1 MNLSLQLFRQNL
13 SQHLS
18 QISDQRALAINF
30 VDEYYKNIHRNYSD
44 HLRKV
49 FFQLKRSNFEFV
61 DGPNRNESDNGG
73 AMYVAPIA
81 FLCMKDKSLEI
92 GKLVRKVVS
101 VTHVNELA
109 VSGAILQARA
119 IFELLK
125 LNGNLNTTDFLNAL
139 SESFSPPEN
148 NIERMPCFIKQIQDI
163 SNLLK
168 INNPSDER
176 VVNLLGHS
184 PEAIYSVP
192 TAIYCFLRNISD
204 NKVGRCF

>member
-1 MNLSLQLFRQNL
+1 M
-13 SQHLS
+13 
-18 QISDQRALAINF
+18 
-30 VDEYYKNIHRNYSD
+30 DEYYKNVHRNYSE

-49 FFQLKRSNFEFV
+49 FFQLKKSNFEFV
-61 DGPNRNESDNGG
+61 DGLNRNESDNGG

-81 FLCMKDKSLEI
+81 FLCIKDKSLEI
-92 GKLVRKVVS
+92 GQLVRKAVS

-139 SESFSPPEN
+139 SESFSPSEN
-148 NIERMPCFIKQIQDI
+148 NIEGMPCFNDQIQHI

-184 PEAIYSVP
+184 PEAIYSIP

-204 NKVGRCF
+204 DTVGRCF